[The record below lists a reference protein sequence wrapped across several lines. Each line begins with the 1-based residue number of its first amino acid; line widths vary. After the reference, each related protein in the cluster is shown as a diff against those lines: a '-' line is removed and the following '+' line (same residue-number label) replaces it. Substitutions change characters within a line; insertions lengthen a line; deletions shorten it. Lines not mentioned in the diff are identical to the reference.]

1 MAESLLQLSLAEL
14 SGRVRRREISPVEI
28 VRETLERID
37 RLGPRLNSY
46 ITVTGEQAAAE
57 ARRAEGE
64 IQKGNYRGPLHGLP
78 IAVKDIF
85 DTRGVRTT
93 AGSKILRDRV
103 PDHDATVVARLRRA
117 GAVLIGKANMHEF
130 SYGVTSDNP
139 HYGPV
144 RNPWDPRRIPGGS
157 SGGSGAAVAASLC
170 AASLG
175 SDTGGSIRIP
185 AAACGVVGL
194 KPTYGR
200 VSRHGA
206 VPFAWSLDHVGPI
219 ARTAEDAAL
228 MLNVLAGR
236 DAKDRTSSRR
246 PVPDYARA
254 LRAPVRGLRLGI
266 PRNFF
271 FEHVDPEILSAVRAA
286 IQALERLGAR
296 SVPVSLPHLE
306 HCAAAAAQITLVE
319 AASYHER
326 NLRVRAQDY
335 GDDVRLRLYA
345 AGNFLATDYVKS
357 QRARTLLRQAMAEAF
372 KQADVIV
379 TPTLPAF
386 PPPIKEYFVRSGDM
400 REHVIDAFI
409 RFNNPFNLTGLP
421 AVSVPC
427 GFGSAGLPVGLQIVG
442 KPFDEAGVLRLAHAY
457 QTQTDWHK
465 KRPAL

>member
-1 MAESLLQLSLAEL
+1 MAEGVLELSLVEL
-14 SGRVRRREISPVEI
+14 SRRVRRKEISPVEI
-28 VRETLERID
+28 VRKTLERIE

-46 ITVTGEQAAAE
+46 ITVMGEQAAAE
-57 ARRAEGE
+57 ARAAEGE

-103 PDHDATVVARLRRA
+103 PERDATAVARLRKA
-117 GAVLIGKANMHEF
+117 GAVVIGKANMHEF
-130 SYGVTSDNP
+130 SYGVTSNNP
-139 HYGPV
+139 HFGPV
-144 RNPWDPRRIPGGS
+144 RNPWDPKRIPGGS

-170 AASLG
+170 AAALG

-185 AAACGVVGL
+185 AAACGVTGL

-200 VSRHGA
+200 VSRHG
-206 VPFAWSLDHVGPI
+206 VIPLAWSLDHVGPI
-219 ARTAEDAAL
+219 AKTAEDAAAVL
-228 MLNVLAGR
+228 SVLAGP
-236 DAKDRTSSRR
+236 DAKDRTSSGR
-246 PVPDYARA
+246 PVPDYTQS
-254 LRAPVRGLRLGI
+254 LKGPVRGVRLGI

-286 IQALERLGAR
+286 VQTLERLGAR
-296 SVPVSLPHLE
+296 SVPIQLPYFEL
-306 HCAAAAAQITLVE
+306 CAAAAAHITLVE
-319 AASYHER
+319 AASYHEPH
-326 NLRVRAQDY
+326 VRTRIQDY
-335 GDDVRLRLYA
+335 GDDVRLRLYSA
-345 AGNFLATDYVKS
+345 RNFLATDYVKS
-357 QRARTLLRQAMAEAF
+357 QRARGLLQQSLTEAF
-372 KQADVIV
+372 GQADVIV

-386 PPPIKEYFVRSGDM
+386 PPPIGEFFVRSGDM

-442 KPFDEAGVLRLAHAY
+442 RPFGEAAVLRLAHAY

-465 KRPAL
+465 KHPTL

>member
-1 MAESLLQLSLAEL
+1 
-14 SGRVRRREISPVEI
+14 
-28 VRETLERID
+28 
-37 RLGPRLNSY
+37 
-46 ITVTGEQAAAE
+46 
-57 ARRAEGE
+57 
-64 IQKGNYRGPLHGLP
+64 
-78 IAVKDIF
+78 
-85 DTRGVRTT
+85 
-93 AGSKILRDRV
+93 
-103 PDHDATVVARLRRA
+103 
-117 GAVLIGKANMHEF
+117 
-130 SYGVTSDNP
+130 
-139 HYGPV
+139 
-144 RNPWDPRRIPGGS
+144 
-157 SGGSGAAVAASLC
+157 
-170 AASLG
+170 
-175 SDTGGSIRIP
+175 
-185 AAACGVVGL
+185 
-194 KPTYGR
+194 
-200 VSRHGA
+200 
-206 VPFAWSLDHVGPI
+206 
-219 ARTAEDAAL
+219 

-246 PVPDYARA
+246 PVPDYTRA
-254 LRAPVRGLRLGI
+254 LRVPVRGLRLGI

-326 NLRVRAQDY
+326 NLRGRAQDY

-379 TPTLPAF
+379 APTLPAF
-386 PPPIKEYFVRSGDM
+386 PPLIKEYFVRSGDM